1 MADFQ
6 EQLQRLQEQLQR
18 AQARAN
24 ELPSLVPEPPPPP
37 VDPEAPEWADERAR
51 IEARVRSETSVAEL
65 QAQLIEALLD
75 NERLRR
81 ALEEERQNHARTREG
96 LITALGDA
104 LDTLKQRRR
113 SPKPPRD

>member
-24 ELPSLVPEPPPPP
+24 ELPPLVPEPPPPVETAAP
-37 VDPEAPEWADERAR
+37 PELDERAR

-65 QAQLIEALLD
+65 QAQLIEALLE
-75 NERLRR
+75 NARLRR

-104 LDTLKQRRR
+104 LEALRQRRR
-113 SPKPPRD
+113 SPKSP

>member
-24 ELPSLVPEPPPPP
+24 ELPPLIPEPPPPP
-37 VDPEAPEWADERAR
+37 VDAETPDWADERAR
-51 IEARVRSETSVAEL
+51 IEARVRSETLVTEL
-65 QAQLIEALLD
+65 QAQLIEALLE
-75 NERLRR
+75 NARLRR
-81 ALEEERQNHARTREG
+81 ALEAERQNHARTREG

-104 LDTLKQRRR
+104 LETLKQRRR
-113 SPKPPRD
+113 SPKPP

>member
-24 ELPSLVPEPPPPP
+24 ELSSLIPEPPPPP
-37 VDPEAPEWADERAR
+37 AAPEAPEWADERAQ
-51 IEARVRSETSVAEL
+51 IEARVRRETSVAQL
-65 QAQLIEALLD
+65 QVQLIEALLE
-75 NERLRR
+75 NKRLRR

-113 SPKPPRD
+113 SPKPP